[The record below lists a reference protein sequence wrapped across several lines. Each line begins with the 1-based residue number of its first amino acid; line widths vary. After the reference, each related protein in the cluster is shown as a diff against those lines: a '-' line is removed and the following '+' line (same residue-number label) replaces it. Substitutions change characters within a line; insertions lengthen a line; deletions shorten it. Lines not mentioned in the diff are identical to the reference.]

1 MQKPLPVPEIR
12 TASIAAA
19 LLAVLWTGSVTAQ
32 PLDRRL
38 PFVAT
43 LSNNTPLAFGMD
55 AQDAARALAAPLTYI
70 EGRPGDEIY
79 LAIRDVGG
87 SGFFNRRDRLF
98 LQFRRGRL
106 TGWKGDWG
114 RNWMWQ

>member
-1 MQKPLPVPEIR
+1 MKR
-12 TASIAAA
+12 TAPLWIAGLVACA
-19 LLAVLWTGSVTAQ
+19 SASANAQ
-32 PLDRRL
+32 TFVWQGAPPFSP

-55 AQDAARALAAPLTYI
+55 QQQAANALGTPLTLVR
-70 EGRPGDEIY
+70 GRPGDEIY
-79 LAIRDVGG
+79 LAFRDIGG
-87 SGFFNRRDRLF
+87 SAFFNRKDRLY

-106 TGWKGDWG
+106 TAWKGDWG

>member
-1 MQKPLPVPEIR
+1 VKSACATSLLI
-12 TASIAAA
+12 AALSIAA
-19 LLAVLWTGSVTAQ
+19 LGSANAQ
-32 PLDRRL
+32 TFVWQGAPPFSP

-55 AQDAARALAAPLTYI
+55 QQQAANALGTPLTWI
-70 EGRPGDEIY
+70 RGRPGDEIY
-79 LAIRDVGG
+79 LAFRDIGG
-87 SGFFNRRDRLF
+87 SGFFNRKDRLY

-106 TGWKGDWG
+106 AAWKGDWG